1 MSARKVAP
9 FRGLLASMSLALG
22 PVVRLWAQSLY
33 RDILDIVLWHSHFQ
47 SSADTQGKVLFW
59 QKNFHNAGYPIWSP
73 SLKPEVLTYSDA
85 SDSGWGGFAAQHGQR
100 AAVGNWSLKE
110 SKMSSTF
117 MEVSLV
123 LQSLC
128 SSAAREEVS
137 AQD

>member
-1 MSARKVAP
+1 
-9 FRGLLASMSLALG
+9 MSLALG

-85 SDSGWGGFAAQHGQR
+85 SDSGWGGFAAQHGQW

-117 MEVSLV
+117 MELSLV

-128 SSAAREEVS
+128 SSAAREDVS